1 VVEASERAG
10 GTEHKLPVGEA
21 AAQAEALLRGIDA

>member
-10 GTEHKLPVGEA
+10 GAEHKLPVGEA
-21 AAQAEALLRGIDA
+21 AAQAQVLLQGING